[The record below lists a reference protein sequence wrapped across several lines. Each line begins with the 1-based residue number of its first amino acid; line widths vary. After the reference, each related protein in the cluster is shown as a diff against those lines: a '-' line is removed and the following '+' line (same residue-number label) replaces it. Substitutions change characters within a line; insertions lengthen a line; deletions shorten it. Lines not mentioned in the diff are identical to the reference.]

1 MSMLILFSTS
11 FTIQNQTL
19 SHFNLSQ
26 IYYEKNILITNESL
40 ASSLTYQIETTQFYP
55 HLPIQIYT
63 KNRERFLKLK
73 TKIKKKI
80 LLANPF
86 FNDPI
91 WAMKSIQNKTNSGN
105 SMSKYSKIQSSYLLI

>member
-1 MSMLILFSTS
+1 MSILILFSTS
-11 FTIQNQTL
+11 FTIQNQSL

-26 IYYEKNILITNESL
+26 IYSDKNFSITNHSL

-73 TKIKKKI
+73 TKTKKLI
-80 LLANPF
+80 LLANPWF
-86 FNDPI
+86 TDPA
-91 WAMKSIQNKTNSGN
+91 WEMKSIKNKTNSGN
-105 SMSKYSKIQSSYLLI
+105 SMSKYSS